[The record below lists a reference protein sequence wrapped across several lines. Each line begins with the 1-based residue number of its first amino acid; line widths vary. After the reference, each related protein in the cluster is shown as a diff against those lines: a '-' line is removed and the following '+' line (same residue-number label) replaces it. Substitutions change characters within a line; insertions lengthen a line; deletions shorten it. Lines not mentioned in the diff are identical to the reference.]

1 MDLHCQN
8 SIKFRVRYSETD
20 QMGYCYYGNYAAF
33 LEMGR
38 VECLRM
44 IGIVYSELEQM
55 GILLPVKSLE
65 LNYLLPAKYDNLLTL
80 TTQLVKLNNASLE
93 FHYEIWN
100 ESNVKITE
108 AKTTLVFV
116 STPQLKPMR
125 TPGWIVEKL
134 KVYEI
139 IER

>member
-1 MDLHCQN
+1 MDLQYKN
-8 SIKFRVRYSETD
+8 SIQFRVRYSETD

-55 GILLPVKSLE
+55 GILLPVKNMQI
-65 LNYLLPAKYDNLLTL
+65 NYLLPAKYDNLLTL

-93 FHYEIWN
+93 FQYEIWN
-100 ESNVKITE
+100 ENQVKITE

-116 STPQLKPMR
+116 SAAQLKPIR
-125 TPGWIVEKL
+125 TPEWISKKL

-139 IER
+139 HK

>member
-1 MDLHCQN
+1 
-8 SIKFRVRYSETD
+8 
-20 QMGYCYYGNYAAF
+20 MGYCYYGNYAAF

-65 LNYLLPAKYDNLLTL
+65 INYLLPAKYDNLLTL

-100 ESNVKITE
+100 ESNVKITA

>member
-1 MDLHCQN
+1 
-8 SIKFRVRYSETD
+8 
-20 QMGYCYYGNYAAF
+20 
-33 LEMGR
+33 
-38 VECLRM
+38 
-44 IGIVYSELEQM
+44 
-55 GILLPVKSLE
+55 
-65 LNYLLPAKYDNLLTL
+65 
-80 TTQLVKLNNASLE
+80 LE